1 MPPLTIGKIAKLAG
15 VGIETVRFYE
25 REGLVAEPPRRESG
39 YRQYPEETVHRLR
52 FIRRAKDIGFTLKEI
67 KEMLDLRVDMSSR
80 ATCDAARRLAEEKIA
95 DVRGKIR
102 TLRRIEAVLAR
113 LVGCCKRRAV
123 SSECPIL
130 EALIKEEPNGAQRT
144 KPKRR
149 NK

>member
-1 MPPLTIGKIAKLAG
+1 MPPLTIGKVAKLAG

-25 REGLVAEPPRRESG
+25 REGLVPEPPRRESG
-39 YRQYPEETVHRLR
+39 YRQYPEETVQRLR

-67 KEMLDLRVDMSSR
+67 SEMLGLRVDVSSR
-80 ATCDAARRLAEEKIA
+80 ATCDAARKLAEEKIA

-102 TLRRIEAVLAR
+102 TLRRMETVLAR
-113 LVGCCKRRAV
+113 LVNCCKKRSA

-130 EALIKEEPNGAQRT
+130 EALIKETPDGNKRIR
-144 KPKRR
+144 PKQR